1 MLVLM
6 KDHGPLLSFHILK
19 FKSFLVVF
27 SNSFVHSNYTTF
39 LLFTTAAQKRLSIF
53 HLFTVSFKTINF

>member
-1 MLVLM
+1 M

-19 FKSFLVVF
+19 FDFISFLVVF

-39 LLFTTAAQKRLSIF
+39 LLFTTAAQKR
-53 HLFTVSFKTINF
+53 